1 MIILLR
7 INVPLRWVS
16 VEVAEDSEI
25 ISVSVYASTP
35 NISKACTVQ
44 YSTVQYSTVQYS
56 TESYQPSFRR
66 SQGFRQYSTIM

>member
-25 ISVSVYASTP
+25 ISVSVYARTP
-35 NISKACTVQ
+35 NISKACAVQ
-44 YSTVQYSTVQYS
+44 YSTVQYSTVS
-56 TESYQPSFRR
+56 TVQNAINHHSIEVKVFV
-66 SQGFRQYSTIM
+66 STVR

>member
-44 YSTVQYSTVQYS
+44 YST
-56 TESYQPSFRR
+56 ESYQPSFRR